1 MVDVLMPSTTKSQ
14 GGVGLP
20 QRLWEGI
27 EVTQVR
33 PIATTS
39 FSITASVTT
48 SSPTTAVTS
57 SAEHRGGRALKTS

>member
-1 MVDVLMPSTTKSQ
+1 MVDILMPPTTKSQ

-39 FSITASVTT
+39 FSISASITT
-48 SSPTTAVTS
+48 SSSITAVTS
-57 SAEHRGGRALKTS
+57 SPEHRGGRALKTS